1 MRTASVALGI
11 ILGFLSI
18 ARAMP
23 LVPLAAQSQPVRVH
37 GCHQHYAHDVDGW
50 HRHQKGCALPG
61 LAGGKAQSPVKD

>member
-11 ILGFLSI
+11 VLGFLSI

-50 HRHQKGCALPG
+50 HPALGG
-61 LAGGKAQSPVKD
+61 LR